1 MLTGN
6 GKWRME
12 NVDEVVT
19 FLQRNMC
26 PNKAKAER
34 NVRTNLKLNKQRTS
48 AATTATQATR
58 TTD

>member
-1 MLTGN
+1 
-6 GKWRME
+6 ME

-19 FLQRNMC
+19 FLQRKMC

-34 NVRTNLKLNKQRTS
+34 NVRTNLKLNKQRT
-48 AATTATQATR
+48 AATR